1 MKRSYITLKVVAG
14 LLLLM
19 AAIAFSLY
27 LINKQLKE
35 HSGLVNK
42 INDPNI
48 FIETWDRV
56 LFKLDV
62 AGETINK
69 YSTTGDSTAF
79 VEFDADRKEIYTVID
94 SLTLLAKT
102 SPARKTFVDSLYN
115 LVDKRLELY
124 VIRAYSIDE
133 NINMA
138 AFDEATKKVVEN
150 ESRGVD
156 KDVKSVADDPSKL
169 NAINT
174 GKQTFWKRLFTKRKK
189 SKDAGG
195 GDITIFVPD
204 TISKKEEAKRV
215 NRIINNLR
223 QAELT
228 VKEEN
233 LKKMLGLIAQEQY
246 TDGRL
251 YSLTR
256 QMEQAE
262 IHVTEEQILTTSGT
276 LNDSTRDIMI
286 NLGAAGIVFLL
297 LFAFF
302 IQRDVNRNYKLQKEL
317 NLARINAEQLAKA
330 REDFAS
336 NMSHE
341 IRTPLNAL
349 VGFSEQLANSRLDQ
363 QQSTMA
369 NALLRSS
376 KHLMSVINPVLDYS
390 KLIAGKA
397 ELEQVSFSIDDVLED
412 VKLLYEK
419 QVADKYLKFVFERDP
434 AIPQKVIG
442 DVVKLRQV
450 LYNLVSN
457 AIKFTQR
464 GSIIVSAKLLA
475 NADNKAT
482 IEFSVSDTGIG
493 IPEDKINSVFEEFTQ
508 ADNSITRKYGGTGL
522 GLNIAKRLVE
532 LQGGTI
538 EVLSTVDVGS
548 SFVVTIAYSIDTAA
562 DRKEEAANTSS
573 ATIFKGRSIVVCD
586 DEEINRMLV
595 NHILSGY
602 GATVYE
608 AASAAEM
615 IKLVEDIVPDL
626 VLTDLHMP
634 GVDGIEALLQIR
646 NNPKRNIAEV
656 PFVALTGNVKPGE
669 KERCLEMGMNGFL
682 AKPFMEAQ
690 LVEVVRLALK
700 KPAIL

>member
-1 MKRSYITLKVVAG
+1 
-14 LLLLM
+14 
-19 AAIAFSLY
+19 
-27 LINKQLKE
+27 
-35 HSGLVNK
+35 
-42 INDPNI
+42 
-48 FIETWDRV
+48 
-56 LFKLDV
+56 
-62 AGETINK
+62 
-69 YSTTGDSTAF
+69 
-79 VEFDADRKEIYTVID
+79 
-94 SLTLLAKT
+94 
-102 SPARKTFVDSLYN
+102 
-115 LVDKRLELY
+115 
-124 VIRAYSIDE
+124 
-133 NINMA
+133 
-138 AFDEATKKVVEN
+138 
-150 ESRGVD
+150 
-156 KDVKSVADDPSKL
+156 
-169 NAINT
+169 
-174 GKQTFWKRLFTKRKK
+174 
-189 SKDAGG
+189 
-195 GDITIFVPD
+195 
-204 TISKKEEAKRV
+204 
-215 NRIINNLR
+215 
-223 QAELT
+223 
-228 VKEEN
+228 
-233 LKKMLGLIAQEQY
+233 
-246 TDGRL
+246 
-251 YSLTR
+251 
-256 QMEQAE
+256 
-262 IHVTEEQILTTSGT
+262 
-276 LNDSTRDIMI
+276 MI

-397 ELEQVSFSIDDVLED
+397 ELEKTPFSINDVLED

-419 QVADKYLKFVFERDP
+419 QVEEKYLKLVFERDSN
-434 AIPQKVIG
+434 IPDKVIG

-464 GSIIVSAKLLA
+464 GSIIVSAKLIS
-475 NADNKAT
+475 NADSKAT
-482 IEFSVSDTGIG
+482 IEFAVSDTGIG
-493 IPEDKINSVFEEFTQ
+493 IPEDKLTSVFEEFTQ

-548 SFVVTIAYSIDTAA
+548 SFVVTLAYSIDTTMG
-562 DRKEEAANTSS
+562 KPSQQTVNTNEA
-573 ATIFKGRSIVVCD
+573 IFKGANIIVCD
-586 DEEINRMLV
+586 DEEINRMLA
-595 NHILSGY
+595 NHILSSH
-602 GATVYE
+602 GAKVYE
-608 AASAAEM
+608 ASSATEM
-615 IKLVEDIVPDL
+615 IKLVEEIVPDL

-646 NNPKRNIAEV
+646 NYTKRNIAEV
-656 PFVALTGNVKPGE
+656 PIIALTGNVKQGE

-682 AKPFMEAQ
+682 AKPYLEAQ
-690 LVEVVRLALK
+690 LIDIVSSVLNRN
-700 KPAIL
+700 

>member
-1 MKRSYITLKVVAG
+1 MS
-14 LLLLM
+14 
-19 AAIAFSLY
+19 AIAFSLY
-27 LINKQLKE
+27 LINTQLKE

-42 INDPNI
+42 INDPNV
-48 FIETWDRV
+48 FIQTWDRV
-56 LFKLDV
+56 LFKLDD

-79 VEFDADRKEIYTVID
+79 VEFDADRKSIYVIID
-94 SLTLLAKT
+94 SLSLLANAN
-102 SPARKTFVDSLYN
+102 PGRKTFVDSLYS
-115 LVDKRLELY
+115 LIDKRLELY
-124 VIRAYSIDE
+124 VIRAYSVDE
-133 NINMA
+133 NTNMA
-138 AFDEATKKVVEN
+138 AFDEATKKVVDNEN
-150 ESRGVD
+150 RGID
-156 KDVKSVADDPSKL
+156 RDVKSVADDPSKL

-174 GKQTFWKRLFTKRKK
+174 GKQTFWKRLFTKRKRN
-189 SKDAGG
+189 KDSNSGEM
-195 GDITIFVPD
+195 TIFVPD

-262 IHVTEEQILTTSGT
+262 IHVTEQQILTTSGT

-397 ELEQVSFSIDDVLED
+397 ELEKTPFSINDVLED

-419 QVADKYLKFVFERDP
+419 QVEEKYLKLFFERDSN
-434 AIPQKVIG
+434 IPDKVIG

-464 GSIIVSAKLLA
+464 GSIIVSAKLIS

-482 IEFSVSDTGIG
+482 IEFAVSDTGIG
-493 IPEDKINSVFEEFTQ
+493 IPEDKLTSVFEEFTQ

-548 SFVVTIAYSIDTAA
+548 SFVVTLAYSIDTTMG
-562 DRKEEAANTSS
+562 KPSQQTVNTNG
-573 ATIFKGRSIVVCD
+573 AIFKGANIIVCD
-586 DEEINRMLV
+586 DEEINRMLA
-595 NHILSGY
+595 NHILSSH
-602 GATVYE
+602 GAKVYE
-608 AASAAEM
+608 ASSAIEM
-615 IKLVEDIVPDL
+615 IKLVEEIVPDL

-634 GVDGIEALLQIR
+634 GIDGIEALLQIR
-646 NNPKRNIAEV
+646 NNTKRNIAEV
-656 PFVALTGNVKPGE
+656 PIIALTGNVKQGE

-682 AKPFMEAQ
+682 AKPYLEAQ
-690 LVEVVRLALK
+690 LIDIVSSVLNRN
-700 KPAIL
+700 

>member
-1 MKRSYITLKVVAG
+1 MS
-14 LLLLM
+14 
-19 AAIAFSLY
+19 AIAFSLY
-27 LINKQLKE
+27 LINTQLKE

-42 INDPNI
+42 INDPNV
-48 FIETWDRV
+48 FIQTWDRV
-56 LFKLDV
+56 LFKLDD

-79 VEFDADRKEIYTVID
+79 VEFDADRKSIYVIID
-94 SLTLLAKT
+94 SLSLLANAN
-102 SPARKTFVDSLYN
+102 PGRKTFVDSLYS
-115 LVDKRLELY
+115 LIDKRLELY
-124 VIRAYSIDE
+124 VIRAYSVDE
-133 NINMA
+133 NTNMA
-138 AFDEATKKVVEN
+138 AFDEATKKVVDNEN
-150 ESRGVD
+150 RGID
-156 KDVKSVADDPSKL
+156 RDVKSVADDPSKL

-174 GKQTFWKRLFTKRKK
+174 GKQTFWKRLFTKRKRN
-189 SKDAGG
+189 KDSNSGEM
-195 GDITIFVPD
+195 TIFVPD

-262 IHVTEEQILTTSGT
+262 IHVTEQQILTTSGT

-397 ELEQVSFSIDDVLED
+397 ELEKTPFSINDVLED

-419 QVADKYLKFVFERDP
+419 QVEEKYLKLVFERDSN
-434 AIPQKVIG
+434 IPDKVIG

-464 GSIIVSAKLLA
+464 GSIIVSAKLIS
-475 NADNKAT
+475 NADSKAT
-482 IEFSVSDTGIG
+482 IEFAVSDTGIG
-493 IPEDKINSVFEEFTQ
+493 IPKDKLTSVFEEFTQ

-548 SFVVTIAYSIDTAA
+548 SFVVTLAYSIDTTMG
-562 DRKEEAANTSS
+562 KPSQQTVNTNEA
-573 ATIFKGRSIVVCD
+573 IFKGANIIVCD
-586 DEEINRMLV
+586 DEEINRMLA
-595 NHILSGY
+595 NHILSSH
-602 GATVYE
+602 GAKVYE
-608 AASAAEM
+608 ASSATEM
-615 IKLVEDIVPDL
+615 IKLVEEIVPDL

-646 NNPKRNIAEV
+646 NNTKRNIAEV
-656 PFVALTGNVKPGE
+656 PIIAVTGNVKQGE

-682 AKPFMEAQ
+682 AKPYLEAQ
-690 LVEVVRLALK
+690 LIDIVSSVLNRN
-700 KPAIL
+700 

>member
-1 MKRSYITLKVVAG
+1 VKRSYITLKVIAG

-19 AAIAFSLY
+19 SAIAFSLY
-27 LINKQLKE
+27 LINTQLKE

-42 INDPNI
+42 INDPNV
-48 FIETWDRV
+48 FIQTWDRV
-56 LFKLDV
+56 LFKLDD

-79 VEFDADRKEIYTVID
+79 VEFDADRKSIYVIID
-94 SLTLLAKT
+94 SLSLLANAN
-102 SPARKTFVDSLYN
+102 PGRKTFVDSLYS
-115 LVDKRLELY
+115 LIDKRLELY
-124 VIRAYSIDE
+124 VIRAYSVDE
-133 NINMA
+133 NTNMA
-138 AFDEATKKVVEN
+138 AFDEATKKVVDNEN
-150 ESRGVD
+150 RGID
-156 KDVKSVADDPSKL
+156 RDVKSVADDPSKL

-174 GKQTFWKRLFTKRKK
+174 GKQTFWKRLFTKRKRN
-189 SKDAGG
+189 KDSNSGEM
-195 GDITIFVPD
+195 TIFVPD

-262 IHVTEEQILTTSGT
+262 MHVTEQQILTTSGT

-397 ELEQVSFSIDDVLED
+397 ELEKTPFSINDVLED

-419 QVADKYLKFVFERDP
+419 QVEEKYLKLVFERDSN
-434 AIPQKVIG
+434 IPDKVIG

-464 GSIIVSAKLLA
+464 GSIIVSAKLIS

-482 IEFSVSDTGIG
+482 IEFAVSDTGIG
-493 IPEDKINSVFEEFTQ
+493 IPEDKLTSVFEEFTQ

-548 SFVVTIAYSIDTAA
+548 SFVVTLAYSIDTTMG
-562 DRKEEAANTSS
+562 KPSQQTVNTNEA
-573 ATIFKGRSIVVCD
+573 IFKGANIIVCD
-586 DEEINRMLV
+586 DEEINRMLA
-595 NHILSGY
+595 NHILSSH
-602 GATVYE
+602 GAKVYE
-608 AASAAEM
+608 ASSATEM
-615 IKLVEDIVPDL
+615 IKLVEEIVPDL

-646 NNPKRNIAEV
+646 NNTKRNIAEV
-656 PFVALTGNVKPGE
+656 PIIALTGNVKQGE

-682 AKPFMEAQ
+682 AKPYLEAQ
-690 LVEVVRLALK
+690 LIDIVSSVLNRN
-700 KPAIL
+700 

>member
-1 MKRSYITLKVVAG
+1 VKRSYITLKVIAG

-19 AAIAFSLY
+19 SAIAFSLY
-27 LINKQLKE
+27 LINTQLKE

-42 INDPNI
+42 INDPNV
-48 FIETWDRV
+48 FIQTWDRV
-56 LFKLDV
+56 LFKLDD

-79 VEFDADRKEIYTVID
+79 VEFDADRKSIYVIID
-94 SLTLLAKT
+94 SLSLLANAN
-102 SPARKTFVDSLYN
+102 PGRKTFVDSLYS
-115 LVDKRLELY
+115 LIDKRLELY
-124 VIRAYSIDE
+124 VIRAYSVDE
-133 NINMA
+133 NTNMA
-138 AFDEATKKVVEN
+138 AFDEATKKVVDNEN
-150 ESRGVD
+150 RGID
-156 KDVKSVADDPSKL
+156 RDVKSVADDPSKL

-174 GKQTFWKRLFTKRKK
+174 GKQTFWKRLFTKRKRN
-189 SKDAGG
+189 KDSNSGEM
-195 GDITIFVPD
+195 TIFVPD

-262 IHVTEEQILTTSGT
+262 MHVTEQQILTTSGT

-397 ELEQVSFSIDDVLED
+397 ELEKTPFSINDVLED

-419 QVADKYLKFVFERDP
+419 QVEEKYLKLVFERDSN
-434 AIPQKVIG
+434 IPDKVIG

-464 GSIIVSAKLLA
+464 GSIIVSAKLIS
-475 NADNKAT
+475 NADSKAT
-482 IEFSVSDTGIG
+482 IEFAVSDTGIG
-493 IPEDKINSVFEEFTQ
+493 IPEDKLTSVFEEFTQ

-548 SFVVTIAYSIDTAA
+548 SFVVTLAYSIDTTMG
-562 DRKEEAANTSS
+562 KPSQQTVNTNEA
-573 ATIFKGRSIVVCD
+573 IFKGANIIVCD
-586 DEEINRMLV
+586 DEEINRMLA
-595 NHILSGY
+595 NHILSSH
-602 GATVYE
+602 GAKVYE
-608 AASAAEM
+608 ASSATEM
-615 IKLVEDIVPDL
+615 IKLVEEIVPDL

-646 NNPKRNIAEV
+646 NNTKRNIAEV
-656 PFVALTGNVKPGE
+656 PIIALTGNVKQGE

-682 AKPFMEAQ
+682 AKPYLEAQ
-690 LVEVVRLALK
+690 LIDIVSSVLNRN
-700 KPAIL
+700 

>member
-1 MKRSYITLKVVAG
+1 VKRSYITLKVIAG

-19 AAIAFSLY
+19 SAIAFSLY
-27 LINKQLKE
+27 LINTQLKE

-42 INDPNI
+42 INDPNV
-48 FIETWDRV
+48 FIQTWDRV
-56 LFKLDV
+56 LFKLDD

-79 VEFDADRKEIYTVID
+79 VEFDADRKSIYVIID
-94 SLTLLAKT
+94 SLSLLANAN
-102 SPARKTFVDSLYN
+102 PGRKTFVDSLYS
-115 LVDKRLELY
+115 LIDKRLELY
-124 VIRAYSIDE
+124 VIRAYSVDE
-133 NINMA
+133 NTNMA
-138 AFDEATKKVVEN
+138 AFDEATKKVVDNEN
-150 ESRGVD
+150 RGID
-156 KDVKSVADDPSKL
+156 RDVKSVADDPSKL

-174 GKQTFWKRLFTKRKK
+174 GKQTFWKRLFTKRKRN
-189 SKDAGG
+189 KDSNSGEM
-195 GDITIFVPD
+195 TIFVPD

-262 IHVTEEQILTTSGT
+262 IHVTEQQILTTSGT

-397 ELEQVSFSIDDVLED
+397 ELEKTPFSINDVLED

-419 QVADKYLKFVFERDP
+419 QVEEKYLKLFFERDSN
-434 AIPQKVIG
+434 IPDKVIG

-464 GSIIVSAKLLA
+464 GSIIVSAKLIS

-482 IEFSVSDTGIG
+482 IEFAVSDTGIG
-493 IPEDKINSVFEEFTQ
+493 IPEDKLTSVFEEFTQ

-548 SFVVTIAYSIDTAA
+548 SFVVTLAYSIDTTMG
-562 DRKEEAANTSS
+562 KPSQQTVNTNG
-573 ATIFKGRSIVVCD
+573 AIFKGANIIVCD
-586 DEEINRMLV
+586 DEEINRMLA
-595 NHILSGY
+595 NHILSSH
-602 GATVYE
+602 GAKVYE
-608 AASAAEM
+608 ASSAIEM
-615 IKLVEDIVPDL
+615 IKLVEEIVPDL

-634 GVDGIEALLQIR
+634 GIDGIEALLQIR
-646 NNPKRNIAEV
+646 NNTKRNIAEV
-656 PFVALTGNVKPGE
+656 PIIALTGNVKQGE

-682 AKPFMEAQ
+682 AKPYLEAQ
-690 LVEVVRLALK
+690 LIDIVSSVLNRN
-700 KPAIL
+700 

>member
-1 MKRSYITLKVVAG
+1 MS
-14 LLLLM
+14 
-19 AAIAFSLY
+19 AIAFSLY
-27 LINKQLKE
+27 LINTQLKE

-42 INDPNI
+42 INDPNV
-48 FIETWDRV
+48 FIQTWDRV
-56 LFKLDV
+56 LFKLDD

-79 VEFDADRKEIYTVID
+79 VEFDADRKSIYVIID
-94 SLTLLAKT
+94 SLSLLANAN
-102 SPARKTFVDSLYN
+102 PGRKTFVDSLYS
-115 LVDKRLELY
+115 LIDKRLELY
-124 VIRAYSIDE
+124 VIRAYSVDE
-133 NINMA
+133 NTNMA
-138 AFDEATKKVVEN
+138 AFDEATKKVVDNEN
-150 ESRGVD
+150 RGID
-156 KDVKSVADDPSKL
+156 RDVKSVADDPSKL

-174 GKQTFWKRLFTKRKK
+174 GKQTFWKRLFTKRKRN
-189 SKDAGG
+189 KDSNSGEM
-195 GDITIFVPD
+195 TIFVPD

-262 IHVTEEQILTTSGT
+262 MHVTEQQILTTSGT

-397 ELEQVSFSIDDVLED
+397 ELEKTPFSINDVLED

-419 QVADKYLKFVFERDP
+419 QVEEKYLKLVFERDSN
-434 AIPQKVIG
+434 IPDKVIG

-464 GSIIVSAKLLA
+464 GSIIVSAKLIS
-475 NADNKAT
+475 NADSKAT
-482 IEFSVSDTGIG
+482 IEFAVSDTGIG
-493 IPEDKINSVFEEFTQ
+493 IPEDKLTSVFEEFTQ

-548 SFVVTIAYSIDTAA
+548 SFVVTLAYSIDTTMGTPSQQTVNTN
-562 DRKEEAANTSS
+562 EA
-573 ATIFKGRSIVVCD
+573 IFKGANIIVCD
-586 DEEINRMLV
+586 DEEINRMLA
-595 NHILSGY
+595 NHILSSH
-602 GATVYE
+602 GAKVYE
-608 AASAAEM
+608 ASSATEM
-615 IKLVEDIVPDL
+615 IKLVEEIVPDL

-646 NNPKRNIAEV
+646 NYTKRNIAEV
-656 PFVALTGNVKPGE
+656 PIIALTGNVKQGE

-682 AKPFMEAQ
+682 AKPYLEAQ
-690 LVEVVRLALK
+690 LIDIVSSVLNRN
-700 KPAIL
+700 

>member
-1 MKRSYITLKVVAG
+1 VKRSYITLKVIAG

-19 AAIAFSLY
+19 SAIAFSLY
-27 LINKQLKE
+27 LINTQLKE

-42 INDPNI
+42 INDPNV
-48 FIETWDRV
+48 FIQTWDRV
-56 LFKLDV
+56 LFKLDD

-79 VEFDADRKEIYTVID
+79 VEFDADRKSIYVIID
-94 SLTLLAKT
+94 SLSLLANAN
-102 SPARKTFVDSLYN
+102 PGRKTFVDSLYS
-115 LVDKRLELY
+115 LIDKRLELY
-124 VIRAYSIDE
+124 VIRAYSVDE
-133 NINMA
+133 NTNMA
-138 AFDEATKKVVEN
+138 AFDEATKKVVDNEN
-150 ESRGVD
+150 RGID
-156 KDVKSVADDPSKL
+156 RDVKSVADDPSKL

-174 GKQTFWKRLFTKRKK
+174 GKQTFWKRLFTKRKRN
-189 SKDAGG
+189 KDSNSGEM
-195 GDITIFVPD
+195 TIFVPD

-262 IHVTEEQILTTSGT
+262 MHVTEQQILTTSGT

-397 ELEQVSFSIDDVLED
+397 ELEKTPFSINDVLED

-419 QVADKYLKFVFERDP
+419 QVEEKYLKLVFERDSN
-434 AIPQKVIG
+434 IPDKVIG

-464 GSIIVSAKLLA
+464 GSIIVSAKLIS
-475 NADNKAT
+475 NADSKAT
-482 IEFSVSDTGIG
+482 IEFAVSDTGIG
-493 IPEDKINSVFEEFTQ
+493 IPEDKLTSVFEEFTQ

-548 SFVVTIAYSIDTAA
+548 SFVVTLAYSIDTTMGTPSQQTVNTN
-562 DRKEEAANTSS
+562 EA
-573 ATIFKGRSIVVCD
+573 IFKGANIIVCD
-586 DEEINRMLV
+586 DEEINRMLA
-595 NHILSGY
+595 NHILSSH
-602 GATVYE
+602 GAKVYE
-608 AASAAEM
+608 ASSATEM
-615 IKLVEDIVPDL
+615 IKLVEEIVPDL

-646 NNPKRNIAEV
+646 NYTKRNIAEV
-656 PFVALTGNVKPGE
+656 PIIALTGNVKQGE

-682 AKPFMEAQ
+682 AKPYLEAQ
-690 LVEVVRLALK
+690 LIDIVSSVLNRN
-700 KPAIL
+700 

>member
-1 MKRSYITLKVVAG
+1 MS
-14 LLLLM
+14 
-19 AAIAFSLY
+19 AIAFSLY
-27 LINKQLKE
+27 LINTQLKE

-42 INDPNI
+42 INDPNV
-48 FIETWDRV
+48 FIQTWDRV
-56 LFKLDV
+56 LFKLDD

-79 VEFDADRKEIYTVID
+79 VEFDADRKSIYVIID
-94 SLTLLAKT
+94 SLSLLANAN
-102 SPARKTFVDSLYN
+102 PGQKTFVDSLYS
-115 LVDKRLELY
+115 LIDKRLELY
-124 VIRAYSIDE
+124 VIRAYSVDE
-133 NINMA
+133 NTNMA
-138 AFDEATKKVVEN
+138 AFDEATKKVVDNEN
-150 ESRGVD
+150 RGID
-156 KDVKSVADDPSKL
+156 RDVKSVADDPSKL

-189 SKDAGG
+189 NKDANSGEM
-195 GDITIFVPD
+195 TIFVPD

-262 IHVTEEQILTTSGT
+262 IHVTEQQILTTSGT

-397 ELEQVSFSIDDVLED
+397 ELEKTPFSINDVLED

-419 QVADKYLKFVFERDP
+419 QVEEKYLKLVFERDP
-434 AIPQKVIG
+434 NIPDKVIG

-464 GSIIVSAKLLA
+464 GSIIVSAKLIS

-482 IEFSVSDTGIG
+482 IEFAVSDTGIG
-493 IPEDKINSVFEEFTQ
+493 IPEDKLTSVFEEFTQ

-548 SFVVTIAYSIDTAA
+548 SFVVTLAYPIDTTVVKTADLSKNNNGAA
-562 DRKEEAANTSS
+562 
-573 ATIFKGRSIVVCD
+573 FKGKTIVVCD
-586 DEEINRMLV
+586 DEEINRMLA
-595 NHILSGY
+595 NHILSSH
-602 GATVYE
+602 GAKVYE
-608 AASAAEM
+608 ASSALEM
-615 IKLVEDIVPDL
+615 IKLVEEIVPDL

-646 NNPKRNIAEV
+646 NSTKRNIAEV
-656 PFVALTGNVKPGE
+656 PIVALTGNVKPGE

-682 AKPFMEAQ
+682 AKPFLEAQ
-690 LVEVVRLALK
+690 LIDLVSSVLYK
-700 KPAIL
+700 N

>member
-1 MKRSYITLKVVAG
+1 VKRSYITLKVIAG

-19 AAIAFSLY
+19 SAIAFSLY
-27 LINKQLKE
+27 LINTQLKE

-42 INDPNI
+42 INDPNV
-48 FIETWDRV
+48 FIQTWDRV
-56 LFKLDV
+56 LFKLDD

-79 VEFDADRKEIYTVID
+79 VEFDADRKSIYVIID
-94 SLTLLAKT
+94 SLSLLANAN
-102 SPARKTFVDSLYN
+102 PGRKTFVDSLYS
-115 LVDKRLELY
+115 LIDKRLELY
-124 VIRAYSIDE
+124 VIRAYSVDE
-133 NINMA
+133 NTNMA
-138 AFDEATKKVVEN
+138 AFDEATKKVVDNEN
-150 ESRGVD
+150 RGID
-156 KDVKSVADDPSKL
+156 RDVKSVADDPSKL

-174 GKQTFWKRLFTKRKK
+174 GKQTFWKRLFTKRKRN
-189 SKDAGG
+189 KDSNSGEM
-195 GDITIFVPD
+195 TIFVPD

-262 IHVTEEQILTTSGT
+262 MHVTEQQILTTSGT

-397 ELEQVSFSIDDVLED
+397 ELEKTPFSINDVLED

-419 QVADKYLKFVFERDP
+419 QVEEKYLKLVFERDSN
-434 AIPQKVIG
+434 IPDKVIG

-464 GSIIVSAKLLA
+464 GSIIVSAKLIS
-475 NADNKAT
+475 NADSKAT
-482 IEFSVSDTGIG
+482 IEFAVSDTGIG
-493 IPEDKINSVFEEFTQ
+493 IPEDKLTSVFEEFTQ

-548 SFVVTIAYSIDTAA
+548 SFVVTLAYSIDTTMG
-562 DRKEEAANTSS
+562 KPSQQTVNTNEA
-573 ATIFKGRSIVVCD
+573 IFKGANIIVCD
-586 DEEINRMLV
+586 DEEINRMLA
-595 NHILSGY
+595 NHILSSH
-602 GATVYE
+602 GAKVYE
-608 AASAAEM
+608 ASSATEM
-615 IKLVEDIVPDL
+615 IKLVEEIVPDL

-646 NNPKRNIAEV
+646 NYTKRNIAEV
-656 PFVALTGNVKPGE
+656 PIIALTGNVKQGE

-682 AKPFMEAQ
+682 AKPYLEAQ
-690 LVEVVRLALK
+690 LIDIVSSVLNRN
-700 KPAIL
+700 

>member
-1 MKRSYITLKVVAG
+1 MS
-14 LLLLM
+14 
-19 AAIAFSLY
+19 AIAFSLY
-27 LINKQLKE
+27 LINTQLKE

-42 INDPNI
+42 INDPNV
-48 FIETWDRV
+48 FIQTWDRV
-56 LFKLDV
+56 LFKLDD

-79 VEFDADRKEIYTVID
+79 VEFDADRKSIYVIID
-94 SLTLLAKT
+94 SLSLLANAN
-102 SPARKTFVDSLYN
+102 PGRKTFVDSLYS
-115 LVDKRLELY
+115 LIDKRLELY
-124 VIRAYSIDE
+124 VIRAYSVDE
-133 NINMA
+133 NTNMA
-138 AFDEATKKVVEN
+138 AFDEATKKVVDNEN
-150 ESRGVD
+150 RGID
-156 KDVKSVADDPSKL
+156 RDVKSVADDPSKL

-174 GKQTFWKRLFTKRKK
+174 GKQTFWKRLFTKRKRN
-189 SKDAGG
+189 KDSNSGEM
-195 GDITIFVPD
+195 TIFVPD

-262 IHVTEEQILTTSGT
+262 IHVTEQQILTTSGT

-397 ELEQVSFSIDDVLED
+397 ELEKTPFSINDVLED

-419 QVADKYLKFVFERDP
+419 QVEEKYLKLVFERDSN
-434 AIPQKVIG
+434 IPDKVIG

-464 GSIIVSAKLLA
+464 GSIIVSAKLIS
-475 NADNKAT
+475 NADSKAT
-482 IEFSVSDTGIG
+482 IEFAVSDTGIG
-493 IPEDKINSVFEEFTQ
+493 IPEDKLTSVFEEFTQ

-548 SFVVTIAYSIDTAA
+548 SFVVTLAYSIDTTMGTPSQQTVNTN
-562 DRKEEAANTSS
+562 EA
-573 ATIFKGRSIVVCD
+573 IFKGANIIVCD
-586 DEEINRMLV
+586 DEEINRMLA
-595 NHILSGY
+595 NHILSSH
-602 GATVYE
+602 GAKVYE
-608 AASAAEM
+608 ASSATEM
-615 IKLVEDIVPDL
+615 IKLVEEIVPDL

-646 NNPKRNIAEV
+646 NNTKRNIAEV
-656 PFVALTGNVKPGE
+656 PIIALTGNVKQGE

-682 AKPFMEAQ
+682 AKPYLEAQ
-690 LVEVVRLALK
+690 LIDIVSSVLNRN
-700 KPAIL
+700 

>member
-1 MKRSYITLKVVAG
+1 MS
-14 LLLLM
+14 
-19 AAIAFSLY
+19 AIAFSLY
-27 LINKQLKE
+27 LINTQLKE

-42 INDPNI
+42 INDPNV
-48 FIETWDRV
+48 FIQTWDRV
-56 LFKLDV
+56 LFKLDD

-79 VEFDADRKEIYTVID
+79 VEFDADRKSIYVIID
-94 SLTLLAKT
+94 SLSLLANAN
-102 SPARKTFVDSLYN
+102 PGRKTFVDSLYS
-115 LVDKRLELY
+115 LIDKRLELY
-124 VIRAYSIDE
+124 VIRAYSVDE
-133 NINMA
+133 NTNMA
-138 AFDEATKKVVEN
+138 AFDEATKKVVDNEN
-150 ESRGVD
+150 RGID
-156 KDVKSVADDPSKL
+156 RDVKSVADDPSKL

-174 GKQTFWKRLFTKRKK
+174 GKQTFWKRLFTKRKRN
-189 SKDAGG
+189 KDSNSGEM
-195 GDITIFVPD
+195 TIFVPD

-262 IHVTEEQILTTSGT
+262 MHVTEQQILTTSGT

-397 ELEQVSFSIDDVLED
+397 ELEKTPFSINDVLED

-419 QVADKYLKFVFERDP
+419 QVEEKYLKLVFERDSN
-434 AIPQKVIG
+434 IPDKVIG

-464 GSIIVSAKLLA
+464 GSIIVSAKLIS
-475 NADNKAT
+475 NADSKAT
-482 IEFSVSDTGIG
+482 IEFAVSDTGIG
-493 IPEDKINSVFEEFTQ
+493 IPEDKLTSVFEEFTQ

-548 SFVVTIAYSIDTAA
+548 SFVVTLAYSIDTTMGTPSQQTVNTN
-562 DRKEEAANTSS
+562 EA
-573 ATIFKGRSIVVCD
+573 IFKGANIIVCD
-586 DEEINRMLV
+586 DEEINRMLA
-595 NHILSGY
+595 NHILSSH
-602 GATVYE
+602 GAKVYE
-608 AASAAEM
+608 ASSATEM
-615 IKLVEDIVPDL
+615 IKLVEEIVPDL

-646 NNPKRNIAEV
+646 NNTKRNIAEV
-656 PFVALTGNVKPGE
+656 PIIALTGNVKQGE

-682 AKPFMEAQ
+682 AKPYLEAQ
-690 LVEVVRLALK
+690 LIDIVSSVLNRN
-700 KPAIL
+700 

>member
-1 MKRSYITLKVVAG
+1 VKRSYITLKVIAG

-19 AAIAFSLY
+19 SAIAFSLY
-27 LINKQLKE
+27 LINTQLKE

-42 INDPNI
+42 INDPNV
-48 FIETWDRV
+48 FIQTWDRV
-56 LFKLDV
+56 LFKLDD

-79 VEFDADRKEIYTVID
+79 VEFDADRKSIYVIID
-94 SLTLLAKT
+94 SLSLLANAN
-102 SPARKTFVDSLYN
+102 PGRKTFVDSLYS
-115 LVDKRLELY
+115 LIDKRLELY
-124 VIRAYSIDE
+124 VIRAYSVDE
-133 NINMA
+133 NTNMA
-138 AFDEATKKVVEN
+138 AFDEATKKVVDNEN
-150 ESRGVD
+150 RGID
-156 KDVKSVADDPSKL
+156 RDVKSVADDPSKL

-174 GKQTFWKRLFTKRKK
+174 GKQTFWKRLFTKRKRN
-189 SKDAGG
+189 KDSNSGEM
-195 GDITIFVPD
+195 TIFVPD

-262 IHVTEEQILTTSGT
+262 MHVTEQQILTTSGT

-397 ELEQVSFSIDDVLED
+397 ELEKTPFSINDVLED

-419 QVADKYLKFVFERDP
+419 QVEEKYLKLVFERDSN
-434 AIPQKVIG
+434 IPDKVIG

-464 GSIIVSAKLLA
+464 GSIIVSAKLIS
-475 NADNKAT
+475 NADSKAT
-482 IEFSVSDTGIG
+482 IEFAVSDTGIG
-493 IPEDKINSVFEEFTQ
+493 IPEDKLTSVFEEFTQ

-548 SFVVTIAYSIDTAA
+548 SFVVTLAYSIDTTMGTPSQQTVNTN
-562 DRKEEAANTSS
+562 EA
-573 ATIFKGRSIVVCD
+573 IFKGANIIVCD
-586 DEEINRMLV
+586 DEEINRMLA
-595 NHILSGY
+595 NHILSSH
-602 GATVYE
+602 GAKVYE
-608 AASAAEM
+608 ASSATEM
-615 IKLVEDIVPDL
+615 IKLVEEIVPDL

-646 NNPKRNIAEV
+646 NNTKRNIAEV
-656 PFVALTGNVKPGE
+656 PIIALTGNVKQGE

-682 AKPFMEAQ
+682 AKPYLEAQ
-690 LVEVVRLALK
+690 LIDIVSSVLNRN
-700 KPAIL
+700 